1 MQPLIDMMLQVL
13 NFLFTIGGHNYG
25 VAIILLTIAVKL
37 ALYPLTLQ
45 STKQMAAMQKL
56 QPKFE
61 ELKKKHKDHPE
72 KFQKETMSLYKE
84 HGVNPLGGCLPMLLQ
99 IPVFIALFM
108 ALTSQEFKA
117 AVIASGSASAFLWIK
132 DITLK
137 DPYYIMPLLIGL
149 TTYWSQKTMPSAGG
163 MDQMKQMMLFMPI
176 FIAFISIEFAA
187 GVQIYW
193 VAQNVLTV
201 AQQMY
206 ILKEKG
212 KV

>member
-1 MQPLIDMMLQVL
+1 
-13 NFLFTIGGHNYG
+13 
-25 VAIILLTIAVKL
+25 
-37 ALYPLTLQ
+37 
-45 STKQMAAMQKL
+45 
-56 QPKFE
+56 
-61 ELKKKHKDHPE
+61 
-72 KFQKETMSLYKE
+72 
-84 HGVNPLGGCLPMLLQ
+84 MLLQ